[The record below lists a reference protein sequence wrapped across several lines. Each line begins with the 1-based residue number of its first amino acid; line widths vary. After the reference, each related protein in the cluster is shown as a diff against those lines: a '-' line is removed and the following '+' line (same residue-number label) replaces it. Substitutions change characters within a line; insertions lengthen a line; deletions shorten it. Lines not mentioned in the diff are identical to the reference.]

1 MYRNLNAE
9 IARQGIGRREL
20 AAEIDKTPATLSMKM
35 SNKIVWTLPEALKVR
50 KVLKCEKMDIGELF
64 EWSE

>member
-9 IARQGIGRREL
+9 IARQAMERQEL
-20 AAEIDKTPATLSMKM
+20 AKVIDKTPATLSGKL
-35 SNKIVWTLPEALKVR
+35 NGKITWTLPEALQIR
-50 KVLKCEKMDIGELF
+50 KALKCEKIDVGELF